1 MQDSKYRS
9 VYRERVSSVLTQ
21 EGITNPYTVQLIEF
35 LFTRTVW
42 VRREN
47 VFKAY
52 IDARAYICSL
62 LTLPVSLRLILL
74 IKTLMY
80 EQSQINYYKKIYSS
94 KDIRVNNYSLV
105 TVYNLLASVLGEG
118 IHNDIALLLPNSV
131 DDLLQFHY
139 QRLYSLLPLKTQ
151 QPVIQLLK
159 NPSTS
164 FMLDIKAINKEL
176 NIYSE
181 YLISTIVSPL
191 LESNSI
197 NLCLTHISSY
207 IGLSKRG
214 VNRLTQLYNSMI
226 LDTYSQNQ

>member
-1 MQDSKYRS
+1 MQDNKYRN
-9 VYRERVSSVLTQ
+9 VYRERVNNVLTQ
-21 EGITNPYTVQLIEF
+21 QGITNLYVIQLIEF
-35 LFTRTVW
+35 LFTRTIW
-42 VRREN
+42 IRRDN

-52 IDARAYICSL
+52 IDTRAYICSL

-80 EQSQINYYKKIYSS
+80 EQNQINYYKKIYSS
-94 KDIRVNNYSLV
+94 KDIRVNDYSLV

-118 IHNDIALLLPNSV
+118 IHNDIALLLPNSI
-131 DDLLQFHY
+131 DDLLHFHY

-151 QPVIQLLK
+151 QSVIQLLK

-176 NIYSE
+176 NIYTE
-181 YLISTIVSPL
+181 YLINTVVSPL
-191 LESNSI
+191 IESNSI
-197 NLCLTHISSY
+197 NLCLSYISSY
-207 IGLSKRG
+207 IGLSKDG

-226 LDTYSQNQ
+226 LDTYQQNQ

>member
-21 EGITNPYTVQLIEF
+21 EGITNLYVIQLIEF
-35 LFTRTVW
+35 LFTRTIW
-42 VRREN
+42 VRRN
-47 VFKAY
+47 GVFKAY
-52 IDARAYICSL
+52 IDTRAYVCSL

-80 EQSQINYYKKIYSS
+80 EQSQINYYKKIYSI
-94 KDIRVNNYSLV
+94 KDIRVNDYSLV
-105 TVYNLLASVLGEG
+105 TVYNLLASVLQEG

-131 DDLLQFHY
+131 DDILKGHY

-151 QPVIQLLK
+151 QPIIQLLR

-164 FMLDIKAINKEL
+164 FMLDVRAINKEL
-176 NIYSE
+176 NIYTD
-181 YLISTIVSPL
+181 YVINTLVSSL
-191 LESNSI
+191 VESNSI
-197 NLCLTHISSY
+197 NLCLSY
-207 IGLSKRG
+207 IGSHIGLSKRG

-226 LDTYSQNQ
+226 LDTYQQNQ

>member
-21 EGITNPYTVQLIEF
+21 EGITNLYVIQLIEF
-35 LFTRTVW
+35 LFTRTIW
-42 VRREN
+42 VRRDG

-52 IDARAYICSL
+52 IDTRAYVCSL

-80 EQSQINYYKKIYSS
+80 EQSQINYYKKIYSI
-94 KDIRVNNYSLV
+94 KDIRVNDYSLV
-105 TVYNLLASVLGEG
+105 TVYNLLASVLQEG

-131 DDLLQFHY
+131 DDILKGHY

-151 QPVIQLLK
+151 QPIIQLLR

-164 FMLDIKAINKEL
+164 FMLDVRAINKEL
-176 NIYSE
+176 NIYTD
-181 YLISTIVSPL
+181 YVINTLVSPL
-191 LESNSI
+191 VESNSI
-197 NLCLTHISSY
+197 NLCLSY
-207 IGLSKRG
+207 IGSHIGLSKRG

-226 LDTYSQNQ
+226 LDTYQQNQ